1 MSRVRTALAGLESE
15 SHPDDA
21 TVAALATDIDSAVE
35 YMFANCQLPPE
46 PDIALHAVLQRLMA
60 NTSAPKAYPP
70 DGSPVADMH
79 ETGHNYEA
87 LFDDPDN
94 RTCPTPAGPP
104 GPRRETDSGAATE
117 PLRCRRSGPPHTHTP
132 H

>member
-46 PDIALHAVLQRLMA
+46 PDIALHAVLARLMA
-60 NTSAPKAYPP
+60 NTSALKAHPS
-70 DGSPVADMH
+70 DGSPVVALH
-79 ETGHNYEA
+79 ESVHHFKRPSIGQAPWRGEGVSVRVE
-87 LFDDPDN
+87 L
-94 RTCPTPAGPP
+94 
-104 GPRRETDSGAATE
+104 
-117 PLRCRRSGPPHTHTP
+117 
-132 H
+132 